1 MRTFERASESLTT
14 LVVGVPAV
22 HWGDPFG
29 VVEAGVAYMAVLVAF
44 TIAGAGRISLDA
56 ARFARGHRISR
67 AAESQRR

>member
-1 MRTFERASESLTT
+1 MVVLTT

-29 VVEAGVAYMAVLVAF
+29 VVEAGFAYMAVLVAF

-56 ARFARGHRISR
+56 LLLSHVRPPG
-67 AAESQRR
+67 AAL